1 MITTINIEA
10 KDYKVTDEEQIQ
22 STEELIFELR
32 GYSDKESKFVIGCLQ
47 VKMLQFWLK
56 ISRIYI
62 SIMINK
68 DFIGLKL

>member
-32 GYSDKESKFVIGCLQ
+32 GYSDKESRFVIGCFDDLLGSPIKK
-47 VKMLQFWLK
+47 VWK
-56 ISRIYI
+56 I
-62 SIMINK
+62 
-68 DFIGLKL
+68 IG